1 MEPLY
6 KQVYQSIKKSIISG
20 RYAAGERV
28 PSEKE
33 LSDSFQVSRITSKKA
48 IELLVTEGLVFR
60 QRGKGTFVSDLEE
73 NLVEKPEAANNSKG
87 IYLVGLVIT
96 DFDDSY
102 VSKVISSIEE
112 AAGERC
118 FVILKRTLGSVEKE
132 AEAIKQLIEYGVDG
146 LILYPAQAEHYGTE
160 ILKMIIAE
168 YPLVLID
175 RTFKGVGAAFVS
187 TDNIKAAKQGM
198 KYLFQL
204 GHEHIGVLGP
214 SIIETTTIVD
224 RFSGILQAYEEQNK
238 IVNRQLWCS
247 DLKKSLPIAFSK
259 DVTPDQDIEMIKS
272 HIKKHP
278 EMTAL
283 FALEHNIAVLAKR
296 AAEQLG
302 LRVPEDMSIL
312 CFDAYDNNLS
322 GWEFTHLRQNEKKMG
337 KLAMNRLVEMMNGN
351 RTIKKEFLDAQLI
364 EGNSTCSIKRM
375 PLKQTGKPL

>member
-6 KQVYQSIKKSIISG
+6 KQVYQSIKRNIMNGK
-20 RYAAGERV
+20 YAAGERV

-33 LSDSFQVSRITSKKA
+33 LSNSFQVSRITSKKA

-60 QRGKGTFVSDLEE
+60 QRGKGTFVSDMKDSQESSETLE
-73 NLVEKPEAANNSKG
+73 KSKNNFQ
-87 IYLVGLVIT
+87 VGLVIT

-132 AEAIKQLIEYGVDG
+132 AEAIRQLIEYGVDG

-198 KYLFQL
+198 KHLFDL
-204 GHEHIGVLGP
+204 GHEHVGVLAP

-238 IVNRQLWCS
+238 IVNRQLWCT

-259 DVTPDQDIEMIKS
+259 NITPEHDIDIIKN
-272 HIKKHP
+272 HLKKHP

-283 FALEHNIAVLAKR
+283 FAIEHNIAVLAKR
-296 AAEQLG
+296 AADQLG
-302 LRVPEDMSIL
+302 LRVPEDLSIL
-312 CFDAYDNNLS
+312 CFDAHDNNLS
-322 GWEFTHLRQNEKKMG
+322 GWEFTHLRQNEREMG
-337 KLAMNRLVEMMNGN
+337 RLAMNRLVEMMNGN
-351 RTIKKEFLDAQLI
+351 LEIKKEFLDAQLV
-364 EGNSTCSIKRM
+364 EGNSTCSMNRI
-375 PLKQTGKPL
+375 PVKQTSKSF